1 MRHQHVVALT
11 LLTAFASC
19 GAPPRPTG
27 GALVV
32 DDADAHRFVD
42 ALHHVAASDTVC
54 LPFDGYIAAGS
65 AGLRAYASKFGLTRN
80 ELCHAVQSRRARYDS
95 IEAKL
100 PALDS
105 SAAQLRVIADRLR
118 ALRPDAAIAPV
129 YMVVGDG
136 IAAGTTTRGRNP
148 MVLVGVE
155 LNRDPSRLPWTVAH
169 ELAHTQQD
177 YPLWG
182 SLTGG
187 PRFLRATLLRASI
200 TEGSA
205 DVVAELLT
213 GWPKHDAFGE
223 AHEAEL
229 WRDFQR
235 DMHSRDYSGWL
246 YNGATRDPLKD
257 RPADMGYWVGYRIAR
272 AFYDRA
278 PDKRAALNEIFTIR
292 DFDAFLAASG
302 YAGGASS
309 QPDILRR

>member
-1 MRHQHVVALT
+1 MKRIATLALLGVV
-11 LLTAFASC
+11 ASC
-19 GAPPRPTG
+19 GARPSSAADTL
-27 GALVV
+27 AV
-32 DDADAHRFVD
+32 DDGDTHRFVD
-42 ALHHVAASDTVC
+42 ALRRVARSDTLC
-54 LPFDGYIAAGS
+54 LPFDAYIAAGS
-65 AGLRAYASKFGLTRN
+65 AGLRAYASKFDLTRN
-80 ELCHAVQSRRARYDS
+80 DLCRAVGRRRARYDS
-95 IEAKL
+95 IQAKL

-105 SAAQLRVIADRLR
+105 SVAQLRVIADRLR
-118 ALRPDAAIAPV
+118 ALRPDAVMAPV

-136 IAAGTTTRGRNP
+136 IAAGTTTRGRHP

-155 LNRDPSRLPWTVAH
+155 LNRDPGRLPWTVAH

-187 PRFLRATLLRASI
+187 PRFLRGTLLRASI

-205 DVVAELLT
+205 DLVAEVLT
-213 GWPKHDAFGE
+213 GWPKHDVFGE

-235 DMHSRDYSGWL
+235 DMHSRDYGGWL
-246 YNGATRDPLKD
+246 YNGATRDPLHD

-272 AFYDRA
+272 AYYDRA
-278 PDKRAALNEIFTIR
+278 SDKRAALNEILTIH

-309 QPDILRR
+309 QSDILRR